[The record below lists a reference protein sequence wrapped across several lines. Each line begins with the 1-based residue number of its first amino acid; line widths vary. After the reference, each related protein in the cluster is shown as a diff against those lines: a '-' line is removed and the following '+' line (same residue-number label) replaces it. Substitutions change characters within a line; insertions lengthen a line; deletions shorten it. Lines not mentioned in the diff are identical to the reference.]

1 MKASDVAKYYLE
13 KDNSL
18 DNKRLNKYLFLTQ
31 VVYLG
36 KEERELFGDEF
47 ISTSN
52 GPMLK
57 NILKDSSNIVDD
69 KTKEFLNKIYDAL
82 KSASD
87 EELDSIVKED
97 PEWIRLSNSGS
108 VMDLERNV
116 SEYKIRYKWLLEAI
130 Y

>member
-69 KTKEFLNKIYDAL
+69 KIKELLDKIYDAL
-82 KSASD
+82 KSAPD

-97 PEWIRLSNSGS
+97 PEWIKLSNSGS
-108 VMDLERNV
+108 IMDLERNV
-116 SEYKIRYKWLLEAI
+116 SEYKVRYKGLLEAI

>member
-18 DNKRLNKYLFLTQ
+18 DTERLNKYLFLTQ

-36 KEERELFGDEF
+36 KEGRELFGDEF

-116 SEYKIRYKWLLEAI
+116 SEYKIRYKGLLEKI

>member
-13 KDNSL
+13 KNGSL
-18 DNKRLNKYLFLTQ
+18 DNERLNKYLFLTQ

-36 KEERELFGDEF
+36 KEERKLFDDEL

-52 GPMLK
+52 GPVLK
-57 NILKDSSNIVDD
+57 DMLKDSSNIVDD
-69 KTKEFLNKIYDAL
+69 EIKEFLNKIYDAL

-116 SEYKIRYKWLLEAI
+116 SEYKIRYKGLLEAI

>member
-1 MKASDVAKYYLE
+1 MKANDVAKYYLE
-13 KDNSL
+13 KDNSI

-116 SEYKIRYKWLLEAI
+116 SEYKVRYKGLLEAI

>member
-18 DNKRLNKYLFLTQ
+18 DTERLNKYLFLTQ

-36 KEERELFGDEF
+36 KEERELFGDEL

-52 GPMLK
+52 GPVLK
-57 NILKDSSNIVDD
+57 DMLKDSSNIVDD
-69 KTKEFLNKIYDAL
+69 EIKDFLNKIYDAL

-116 SEYKIRYKWLLEAI
+116 SEYKIRYKGLLEKI

>member
-47 ISTSN
+47 ISTNN

-87 EELDSIVKED
+87 EELDSIVKKD

-116 SEYKIRYKWLLEAI
+116 SEYKIRYKGLLEAI

>member
-1 MKASDVAKYYLE
+1 MKANDVAKYYLE
-13 KDNSL
+13 KDNSI

-36 KEERELFGDEF
+36 KEERKLFGDEF

-52 GPMLK
+52 GPVLK
-57 NILKDSSNIVDD
+57 DILKDSSNIVDD
-69 KTKEFLNKIYDAL
+69 KIKELLDKIYDAL
-82 KSASD
+82 KSAPD

-97 PEWIRLSNSGS
+97 PEWIKLSNSGS
-108 VMDLERNV
+108 IMDLERNV
-116 SEYKIRYKWLLEAI
+116 SEYKVRYKGLLEAI

>member
-1 MKASDVAKYYLE
+1 MKANDVAKYYLE
-13 KDNSL
+13 KDNSI

-36 KEERELFGDEF
+36 KEERKLFGDEF

-52 GPMLK
+52 GPVLK
-57 NILKDSSNIVDD
+57 DILKDSSNIVDD

-82 KSASD
+82 KSAPD

-97 PEWIRLSNSGS
+97 PEWIKLSNSGS
-108 VMDLERNV
+108 IMDLERNV
-116 SEYKIRYKWLLEAI
+116 SEYKIRYKGLLEAI

>member
-18 DNKRLNKYLFLTQ
+18 DTERLNKYLFLTQ

-87 EELDSIVKED
+87 EELDSIVKDD

-116 SEYKIRYKWLLEAI
+116 SEYKIRYKGLLEKI

>member
-116 SEYKIRYKWLLEAI
+116 SEYKIRYKRLLEAI

>member
-47 ISTSN
+47 ISKSN

-57 NILKDSSNIVDD
+57 LRLKDSSNLVDD
-69 KTKEFLNKIYDAL
+69 KSKK
-82 KSASD
+82 
-87 EELDSIVKED
+87 
-97 PEWIRLSNSGS
+97 
-108 VMDLERNV
+108 
-116 SEYKIRYKWLLEAI
+116 
-130 Y
+130 

>member
-1 MKASDVAKYYLE
+1 M
-13 KDNSL
+13 
-18 DNKRLNKYLFLTQ
+18 FLTQ

-116 SEYKIRYKWLLEAI
+116 SEYKIRYKGLLEAI

>member
-1 MKASDVAKYYLE
+1 MKANDVAKYYLE
-13 KDNSL
+13 KDNSI

-36 KEERELFGDEF
+36 KEERKLFGDEF

-52 GPMLK
+52 GPVLK
-57 NILKDSSNIVDD
+57 DILKDSSNIVDD
-69 KTKEFLNKIYDAL
+69 KIKEFLDKIYDAL
-82 KSASD
+82 KSAPD

-97 PEWIRLSNSGS
+97 PEWIKLSNSGS
-108 VMDLERNV
+108 IMDLERNI
-116 SEYKIRYKWLLEAI
+116 SEYKVRYKGLLEAI

>member
-52 GPMLK
+52 GPVLK
-57 NILKDSSNIVDD
+57 DILKDSSNIVDD
-69 KTKEFLNKIYDAL
+69 KIKEFLDKIYDAL
-82 KSASD
+82 KSAPD

-97 PEWIRLSNSGS
+97 PEWIKLSNSGS
-108 VMDLERNV
+108 IMDLERNV
-116 SEYKIRYKWLLEAI
+116 SEYKVRYKGLLEAI

>member
-1 MKASDVAKYYLE
+1 MKANDVAKYYLE
-13 KDNSL
+13 KDNSI

-36 KEERELFGDEF
+36 KEERKLFGDEF

-52 GPMLK
+52 GPVLK
-57 NILKDSSNIVDD
+57 DILKDSSNIVDD
-69 KTKEFLNKIYDAL
+69 KIKELLDKIYDAL
-82 KSASD
+82 KSAPD

-97 PEWIRLSNSGS
+97 PEWIKLSNSGS

-116 SEYKIRYKWLLEAI
+116 SEYKIRYKGLLEAI

>member
-1 MKASDVAKYYLE
+1 MKASDVAKCYLE
-13 KDNSL
+13 KNGSIDNE
-18 DNKRLNKYLFLTQ
+18 RLNKYLFLTQ
-31 VVYLG
+31 VVYLE

-52 GPMLK
+52 GPVLK
-57 NILKDSSNIVDD
+57 DILKDSSNIVDG
-69 KTKEFLNKIYDAL
+69 
-82 KSASD
+82 

-108 VMDLERNV
+108 VMDLEKNV
-116 SEYKIRYKWLLEAI
+116 SEYKIRYKGLLEAI

>member
-1 MKASDVAKYYLE
+1 MKASDVAKCYLE
-13 KDNSL
+13 KNGSIDNE
-18 DNKRLNKYLFLTQ
+18 RLNKYLFLTQ

-47 ISTSN
+47 ILTSN
-52 GPMLK
+52 GPVLK
-57 NILKDSSNIVDD
+57 DILKDSNNIVDD
-69 KTKEFLNKIYDAL
+69 KTKEFLDKIYDAL
-82 KSASD
+82 KNASD
-87 EELDSIVKED
+87 GELDSIVKED

-116 SEYKIRYKWLLEAI
+116 SEYKIRYKGLLEAI

>member
-13 KDNSL
+13 KNGSL
-18 DNKRLNKYLFLTQ
+18 DNERLNKYLFLTK

-52 GPMLK
+52 GPVLK
-57 NILKDSSNIVDD
+57 DILKDSSNIVDD
-69 KTKEFLNKIYDAL
+69 EIKEFLNKIYDAL

-116 SEYKIRYKWLLEAI
+116 SEYKIRYKELLEAI

>member
-1 MKASDVAKYYLE
+1 MKANDVAKYYLE
-13 KDNSL
+13 KDNSI

-36 KEERELFGDEF
+36 KEERKLFGDEF

-52 GPMLK
+52 GPVLK
-57 NILKDSSNIVDD
+57 DILKDSSNIVDD
-69 KTKEFLNKIYDAL
+69 KTKEFLDKIYDAL
-82 KSASD
+82 KSAPD

-97 PEWIRLSNSGS
+97 PEWIKLSNSGS
-108 VMDLERNV
+108 IMDLERNV
-116 SEYKIRYKWLLEAI
+116 SEYKVRYKGLLEAI

>member
-1 MKASDVAKYYLE
+1 MKANDVAKYYLE
-13 KDNSL
+13 KDNSI

-36 KEERELFGDEF
+36 KEERKLFGDEF

-52 GPMLK
+52 GPVLK
-57 NILKDSSNIVDD
+57 DILKDSSNIVDD
-69 KTKEFLNKIYDAL
+69 KIKEFLDKIYDAL
-82 KSASD
+82 KSAPD

-97 PEWIRLSNSGS
+97 PEWIKLSNSGS
-108 VMDLERNV
+108 IMDLERNV
-116 SEYKIRYKWLLEAI
+116 SEYKVRYKGLLEAI

>member
-1 MKASDVAKYYLE
+1 
-13 KDNSL
+13 
-18 DNKRLNKYLFLTQ
+18 
-31 VVYLG
+31 
-36 KEERELFGDEF
+36 
-47 ISTSN
+47 
-52 GPMLK
+52 MLK

-116 SEYKIRYKWLLEAI
+116 SEYKIRYKGLLEAI